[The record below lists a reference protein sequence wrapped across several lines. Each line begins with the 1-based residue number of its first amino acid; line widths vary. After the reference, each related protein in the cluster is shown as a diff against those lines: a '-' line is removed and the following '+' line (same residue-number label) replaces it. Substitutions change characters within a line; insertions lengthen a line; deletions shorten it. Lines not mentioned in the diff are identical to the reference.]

1 MKFRI
6 IIATVIAVAAARGA
20 TPQADAFKT
29 SIQAETASDFAGAI
43 QAMEK
48 IGPAGA
54 NDYFVQVRLGWLHYC
69 AQQWKES
76 QANYRKAAQLAP
88 QSLEAPLGL
97 MLAQMGAK
105 QNDDALRTGQSI
117 LARDPNHYAAL
128 SRTAWIYY
136 LKGDFRQAIT
146 RYRKL
151 SSQYPCDTE
160 MLLGL
165 GYALKLSGDVRGAA
179 ECFHRVL
186 MLSPDNERAKKGLTD
201 PSAT

>member
-1 MKFRI
+1 MKLRI
-6 IIATVIAVAAARGA
+6 LIAAVLVAAAARGA
-20 TPQADAFKT
+20 TTPADVYKA
-29 SIQAETASDFAGAI
+29 SIQAETASDFPGAI

-48 IGPAGA
+48 IGPTGA
-54 NDYFVQVRLGWLHYC
+54 NDYYVQMRLGWLRYR

-76 QANYRKAAQLAP
+76 QANYRKAAQIAP
-88 QSLEAPLGL
+88 QALEAPLGL

-117 LARDPNHYAAL
+117 LARDPNHYTAL
-128 SRTAWIYY
+128 ARTAWLYY

-151 SSQYPCDTE
+151 TSLYPCDTE

-165 GYALKLSGDVRGAA
+165 GYALKLSGDIRGAA

-186 MLSPDNERAKKGLTD
+186 LLSPDNERAQKGLTD